1 MTVVV
6 FSVLTGQQM
15 VQQMAIHEQ
24 GCKLIVSAPLSR
36 PNEGIIFL
44 DRMQVRIFSV
54 ADNKRLTRCSYS

>member
-1 MTVVV
+1 M
-6 FSVLTGQQM
+6 M
-15 VQQMAIHEQ
+15 QQMAIHEQ
-24 GCKLIVSAPLSR
+24 GCKLMVSAPLSR